1 MSAPVGMQ
9 VSGADDVARRLGG
22 LQHDVDDL
30 QGSYLPIAQRIAS
43 EARSYAPKV
52 SGALASTIVGSAT
65 RRAGGAIAGPGIPYA
80 GVINFGWRH
89 RNIAAALF
97 MQRAAD
103 NKGDTAADAVAH
115 DIQRDIDKRGL

>member
-1 MSAPVGMQ
+1 MQ
-9 VSGADDVARRLGG
+9 VTGADDVARRLGS
-22 LQHDVDDL
+22 LSRDVDDL
-30 QGSYLPIAQRIAS
+30 HGTYEPIAQRIAA
-43 EARSYAPKV
+43 EARALAPRV
-52 SGALASTIVGSAT
+52 TGALAATIVGSAT

-103 NKGDTAADAVAH
+103 SKGADAADEIGG
-115 DIQRDIDKRGL
+115 DIQRDIDRHGLR